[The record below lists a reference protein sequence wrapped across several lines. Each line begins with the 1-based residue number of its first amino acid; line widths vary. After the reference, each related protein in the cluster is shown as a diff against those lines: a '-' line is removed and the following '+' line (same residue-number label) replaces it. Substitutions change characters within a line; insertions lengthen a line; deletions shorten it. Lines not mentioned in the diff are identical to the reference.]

1 MDDLTY
7 RMRAVTDA
15 PPPTRIE
22 IDALISG
29 ERRRGQVL
37 RLAGATG
44 GAAVAVAVTLWTV
57 SAWPGPGGI
66 PADGLGA
73 AASPSFTLC
82 APLNPSPS
90 GQPGPAKSDEAVQ
103 GARAEPVPLVVGR
116 LSIAFDDALGTVLPG
131 IEVTPTLR
139 GCDRPQFQY
148 SPRNREYSVDVRLSD
163 NAGSGAL
170 FLTVS
175 ASDPNDPKQCQK
187 GATCERRALPGG
199 GVALLYTLSNV
210 VGIAGSTQY
219 QVTVDRPDGTRVFV
233 MSNNIDYKGNPDPK
247 KAKVT
252 RSGPIGTLDQLVQ
265 LGQTPG
271 LTFNPS

>member
-1 MDDLTY
+1 VDDLTY
-7 RMRAVTDA
+7 RMRAVTDTA
-15 PPPTRIE
+15 PPTRID

-29 ERRRGQVL
+29 ERRRGHVL
-37 RLAGATG
+37 RLAGVTG
-44 GAAVAVAVTLWTV
+44 GTAVAVAATLWTV
-57 SAWPGPGGI
+57 SALPGPGGI
-66 PADGLGA
+66 AAGGLGV

-90 GQPGPAKSDEAVQ
+90 GRPGATKSDDAVQ
-103 GARAEPVPLVVGR
+103 GSRAEPVPLAVAR

-131 IEVTPTLR
+131 IEVSPTLR

-163 NAGSGAL
+163 NAGSGGL
-170 FLTVS
+170 YLTVS
-175 ASDPNDPKQCQK
+175 ASDPNDPRQCQQ
-187 GATCERRALPGG
+187 GATCERRDLPGG
-199 GVALLYTLSNV
+199 GVALLYTLPNV
-210 VGIAGSTQY
+210 VGIVGSTQY
-219 QVTVDRPDGTRVFV
+219 QVTVDRPDGMRVFV
-233 MSNNIDYKGNPDPK
+233 MSNNIDYHGNSDPK

-271 LTFNPS
+271 LTFNPR